1 MALRKKYSKKNKKIK
16 NRAHFVLPLVLLFC
30 ATLLMILPL
39 EGPVSS
45 VKALLSY
52 VFIPQIRAAH
62 HAVEYSSDV
71 WDTVVELL
79 NTHQEN
85 KHLQEE
91 LRQIQ
96 LEGAQAKEIAQENQR
111 LSAALKLQGQLP
123 WSGVWAK
130 TTYRDPSQWNSIM
143 IDKGS
148 LDGVRERSAA
158 IAQKN
163 GQPVLAGVVLE
174 TTELAAKVL
183 LLRDEDFSAAVYVA
197 PSGDE
202 GLLGGAGSAD
212 LKIQYLPLL
221 STVKEGDLVYTS
233 SSSSIFPAGIL
244 IGRVSQVE
252 GKKEIQSSLVARV
265 EPMAEAGSI
274 RELFILTAT
283 REP

>member
-30 ATLLMILPL
+30 ATLLMVLPL

-148 LDGVRERSAA
+148 LDGVKERSAA
-158 IAQKN
+158 IAQKTDRPPPPCN
-163 GQPVLAGVVLE
+163 GAYRVRSVRLSCGIPSEGSPQSAFVFSDSLPVFG
-174 TTELAAKVL
+174 TK
-183 LLRDEDFSAAVYVA
+183 RSPDG
-197 PSGDE
+197 PP
-202 GLLGGAGSAD
+202 GSAEGQKD
-212 LKIQYLPLL
+212 LRMVRPDPPKDLFRLL
-221 STVKEGDLVYTS
+221 
-233 SSSSIFPAGIL
+233 
-244 IGRVSQVE
+244 
-252 GKKEIQSSLVARV
+252 
-265 EPMAEAGSI
+265 I
-274 RELFILTAT
+274 REI
-283 REP
+283 

>member
-148 LDGVRERSAA
+148 LDGVKERSAA

-202 GLLGGAGSAD
+202 GLLGGAGAAD

-283 REP
+283 QEP